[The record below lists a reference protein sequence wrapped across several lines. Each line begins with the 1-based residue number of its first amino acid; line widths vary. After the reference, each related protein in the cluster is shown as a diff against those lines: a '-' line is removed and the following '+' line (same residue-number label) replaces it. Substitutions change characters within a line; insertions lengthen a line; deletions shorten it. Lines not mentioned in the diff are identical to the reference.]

1 MSTWTGGTLATL
13 PVAHAPT
20 AAELGEYRN
29 ALAAISDP
37 WTDYSGSFAWTAAG
51 TAPAIGNGTI
61 LARYIQVGKFV
72 LYTGSITMG
81 TTTTFGTSTWFI
93 SLPVTPI
100 ASAVGNTTCPG
111 SALLYDNS
119 VTAARQSGTATIFS
133 TTQVDFYIGSG
144 GVVTNVAPFTWATSD
159 ILGWTLLYEAA

>member
-13 PVAHAPT
+13 PVGHAPT

-37 WTDYSGSFAWTAAG
+37 WTDCSGTFAWTSAG

-61 LARYIQVGKFV
+61 LARYVQVGKFI

-93 SLPVTPI
+93 SLPVAPV
-100 ASAVGNTTCPG
+100 ASALNNTTCP
-111 SALLYDNS
+111 ATCLLFDNS
-119 VTAARQSGTATIFS
+119 AVAARQSGTASIFS
-133 TTQVDFYIGSG
+133 TTQVDFYIGTG
-144 GVVTNVAPFTWATSD
+144 GQVTNVAPFTWATSD
-159 ILGWTLLYEAA
+159 ILGWTLQYEAA